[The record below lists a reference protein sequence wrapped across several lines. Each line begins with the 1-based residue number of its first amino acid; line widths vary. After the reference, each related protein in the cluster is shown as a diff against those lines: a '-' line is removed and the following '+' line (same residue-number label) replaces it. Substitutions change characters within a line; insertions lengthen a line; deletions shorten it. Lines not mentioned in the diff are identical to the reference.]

1 MSADL
6 HLAEQN
12 QQEEAP
18 VCKCAISI
26 SYHGSICGRGEIN
39 DDVEDQKTDG
49 WRRERR
55 QSVLGS
61 LNDV

>member
-39 DDVEDQKTDG
+39 DDGGGSEDRRVE
-49 WRRERR
+49 ERAEAECVR
-55 QSVLGS
+55 KSQ
-61 LNDV
+61 